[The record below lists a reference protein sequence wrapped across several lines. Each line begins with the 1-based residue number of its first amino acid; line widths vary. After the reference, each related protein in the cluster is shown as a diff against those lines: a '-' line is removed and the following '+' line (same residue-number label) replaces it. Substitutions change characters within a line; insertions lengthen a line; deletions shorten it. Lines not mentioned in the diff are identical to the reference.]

1 MAEPRG
7 QAGGEDDG
15 HEEAEVHA
23 RRNASEEDGREGEE
37 GEADDVED
45 QGEDDAVGVVGAF
58 LQLGEEEHGDE
69 VRHGGD
75 GEEGGGE
82 GGEEG
87 VGGAE
92 AVLEVGGRGEE
103 HVPTCSGQ
111 DWVGL
116 RVRK

>member
-23 RRNASEEDGREGEE
+23 RRDASEEDGREGEE

-58 LQLGEEEHGDE
+58 LQLGEEKHGGE

-82 GGEEG
+82 GGEES